1 MKRTHDERCRCAKCR
16 HARFAPGAPS
26 GRDAQGCT
34 RRKALGKA
42 NFYGHFTY
50 HPKQPRIRGGES
62 RGAFYGG
69 MPQASGPITF
79 GAPDFVE
86 RAKSTNKYRA
96 APGLTVRWLTP

>member
-1 MKRTHDERCRCAKCR
+1 MTRQHDERCRCPKCR

-26 GRDAQGCT
+26 GRDAQG
-34 RRKALGKA
+34 RPHRKALGKA

-50 HPKQPRIRGGES
+50 HPKHQRTKGETRS
-62 RGAFYGG
+62 GFFGG

-86 RAKSTNKYRA
+86 HAKSTNKYRS